1 MLAGSS
7 GLTYPLGNEP
17 DSGMHLHIAKNSG
30 GEFCGDDEWVV
41 VGDILQA
48 LKTRPDG
55 KPVTSILLNPLL
67 RGKSVNTRGFLL
79 QHSCTRSGL
88 SEAPPTRAGKPL
100 SAASSGQG
108 TSYSRYE
115 NPTCKTCHRKIGR
128 TAEMDLDEARRPAK
142 RLRAGRPAG
151 RRSTRGGPRVGQ

>member
-88 SEAPPTRAGKPL
+88 SEAPPTPEFDSCCA
-100 SAASSGQG
+100 
-108 TSYSRYE
+108 
-115 NPTCKTCHRKIGR
+115 HGR
-128 TAEMDLDEARRPAK
+128 SFLRQDK
-142 RLRAGRPAG
+142 RLRAMWEAPTYAGFAGPSGDVEQRGRLWN
-151 RRSTRGGPRVGQ
+151 V